1 MDNDAVCLFE
11 QDRQRFLTLY
21 REVLQNP
28 NVSDSAKSEI
38 VRSTESVIRQMA
50 QLIGPRCG

>member
-1 MDNDAVCLFE
+1 MDDDAVCLFE

-28 NVSDSAKSEI
+28 IVSDSAKAEI
-38 VRSTESVIRQMA
+38 VRSTESVVRQMGE
-50 QLIGPRCG
+50 LIGPKHG

>member
-28 NVSDSAKSEI
+28 NVSDSAKGEI

-50 QLIGPRCG
+50 QLIGPKHG